1 MLLFVGG
8 HGDHFYLPALLL
20 LRENN
25 IVIDSKMASVQAGP
39 AAAVLKEHVSRS
51 AFDLNMIGL
60 TDDVVVQSLV
70 VKDAAKAAEE
80 VAKADRAG
88 ATRRHCRGESSGCS
102 ARFGQS
108 SSKNASISI
117 AEEIPA
123 RTSAWRR

>member
-1 MLLFVGG
+1 MLLFVDG
-8 HGDHFYLPALLL
+8 HGDHFSLPAFFL
-20 LRENN
+20 LRENI

-80 VAKADRAG
+80 VAKAD
-88 ATRRHCRGESSGCS
+88 
-102 ARFGQS
+102 
-108 SSKNASISI
+108 
-117 AEEIPA
+117 
-123 RTSAWRR
+123 